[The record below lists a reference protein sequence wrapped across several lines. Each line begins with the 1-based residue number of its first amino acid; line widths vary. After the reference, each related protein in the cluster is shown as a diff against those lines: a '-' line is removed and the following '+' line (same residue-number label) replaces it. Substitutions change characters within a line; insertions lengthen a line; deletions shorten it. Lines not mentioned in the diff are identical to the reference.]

1 MPLLPRLF
9 HVAPPAVPP
18 APPHPPDQKPEREQS
33 DPPPAPFWHPKA
45 IRRPIKVKS
54 A

>member
-1 MPLLPRLF
+1 MSLLNRLLN
-9 HVAPPAVPP
+9 VAPPAVPP
-18 APPHPPDQKPEREQS
+18 APTNPPDPKSEHEQS
-33 DPPPAPFWHPKA
+33 NPPLTPFWHPKA